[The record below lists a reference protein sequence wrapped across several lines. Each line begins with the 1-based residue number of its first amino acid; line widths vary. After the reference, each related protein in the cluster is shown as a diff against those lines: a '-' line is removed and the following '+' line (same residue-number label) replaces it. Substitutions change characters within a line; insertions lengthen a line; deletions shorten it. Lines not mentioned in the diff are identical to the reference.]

1 MLSCLWILLSL
12 CKTPLFIGSR
22 MLQAQS
28 GDGGYVV
35 TIQPKDAQRRV
46 SIEDGTLPDDV
57 QNSSSTPEW
66 AAALAEVRPQRPV
79 QPELVNML
87 ACGK

>member
-1 MLSCLWILLSL
+1 
-12 CKTPLFIGSR
+12 

-57 QNSSSTPEW
+57 QNSSNTPEW
-66 AAALAEVRPQRPV
+66 AATLAEVRPQKPV
-79 QPELVNML
+79 QPELVNKL
-87 ACGK
+87 AYEKSGSY